1 VEWAIVSEANEMK
14 PIALQLGGLL
24 LLLFLPFLFAG
35 FLWHNMYFPLFSLVW
50 FIIIGVFIF
59 LWLSNPLK
67 ELYDFMANFQAGIPI
82 RNRLTRRNNYY
93 GKLAKGLEKLDRA
106 HTSHLSTLHG
116 RMEEIQA
123 ILASMSEGV
132 VATDITGRISLINP
146 AATELFNLN
155 PGEGVGE
162 FPYKVFPDSEMS
174 DIFHQVYVKGYPQE
188 LEITWPGVLARD
200 LKLRLAPIRDDVNEE
215 IRGVVAV
222 IGDFTKL
229 RQLETMRKDFVANV
243 SHELKTPLTS
253 IKGFIETLLDGAV
266 TQRETA
272 MKFLT
277 IIYQETERLNNI
289 IHDLL
294 DLSKMESGK
303 TELHKTAINL
313 NDLLNN
319 IILSVENR
327 LREKNL
333 ELNIELQATII
344 LGDEDLLREVILNL
358 LDNAIKYTPAEG
370 SIQIGS
376 HETSDG
382 IVFYI
387 KDNGFG
393 VPKESLPRIF
403 ERFYRVDK
411 GRSRAMGGTGLGLA
425 IVKHIIE
432 RHGGKISVVS
442 ELGKGSQFS
451 FVIPS
456 SHSEED
462 SPKDEA

>member
-1 VEWAIVSEANEMK
+1 MK
-14 PIALQLGGLL
+14 QIAWHLVGLL
-24 LLLFLPFLFAG
+24 LLLFLPFLLAG
-35 FLWHNMYFPLFSLVW
+35 FVWHNIYFPLFSLVW
-50 FIIIGVFIF
+50 FAVIGVFMF
-59 LWLSNPLK
+59 RWLSAPLK
-67 ELYDFMANFQAGIPI
+67 ELYDFMANLQVGIPI
-82 RNRLTRRNNYY
+82 RNRLTRRNDYY

-162 FPYKVFPDSEMS
+162 FPYKVFPDSELG

-188 LEITWPGVLARD
+188 REITWPGVLERV
-200 LKLRLAPIRDDVNEE
+200 LKLRLAPIRDDINEE

-222 IGDFTKL
+222 IGDVTKL

-272 MKFLT
+272 LKFLT
-277 IIYQETERLNNI
+277 IIYQEAERLNNI

-294 DLSKMESGK
+294 DLSKLESGK
-303 TELHKTAINL
+303 TELRKTPINL
-313 NDLLNN
+313 NELLND

-327 LREKNL
+327 LHEKNL
-333 ELNIELQATII
+333 ELKKDLQATII
-344 LGDEDLLREVILNL
+344 YGDEDLLREVILNL
-358 LDNAIKYTPAEG
+358 LDNAIKYTPEDG
-370 SIQIGS
+370 NIQIGS
-376 HETSDG
+376 HETSEG
-382 IVFYI
+382 VVFYI
-387 KDNGFG
+387 KDNGLG
-393 VPKESLPRIF
+393 VPKESLSRLF

-411 GRSRAMGGTGLGLA
+411 GRSRAMGGTGLGLS

-432 RHGGKISVVS
+432 RHGGKVSVVS

-456 SHSEED
+456 HSNEGD
-462 SPKDEA
+462 HPKDEA

>member
-1 VEWAIVSEANEMK
+1 MK
-14 PIALQLGGLL
+14 RIAWQLGGLL
-24 LLLFLPFLFAG
+24 LLLFLPFLLAG
-35 FLWHNMYFPLFSLVW
+35 FIWHNMFFPLFSLIW
-50 FIIIGVFIF
+50 FLIIGVLIF
-59 LWLSNPLK
+59 RWLSAPLK
-67 ELYDFMANFQAGIPI
+67 ELYDFMVNLQVGIPI
-82 RNRLTRRNNYY
+82 RNRLTRRNDYFA
-93 GKLAKGLEKLDRA
+93 KLAKGLEKLDRA

-162 FPYKVFPDSEMS
+162 FPYRVFPDSELG
-174 DIFHQVYVKGYPQE
+174 DIFHQVYVKGYPLE
-188 LEITWPGVLARD
+188 REITWPGIIERV
-200 LKLRLAPIRDDVNEE
+200 LKLHLAPIRDDVNEE

-222 IGDFTKL
+222 IGDITKL
-229 RQLETMRKDFVANV
+229 LQLETMRKDFVANV

-266 TQRETA
+266 SQKETA
-272 MKFLT
+272 RKFLN

-294 DLSKMESGK
+294 DLSKLESGK
-303 TELHKTAINL
+303 TELRKKPINL
-313 NDLLNN
+313 NALLDE

-327 LREKNL
+327 LHEKQL
-333 ELNIELQATII
+333 ELKKAIQATII
-344 LGDEDLLREVILNL
+344 NGDEDLLREVILNL
-358 LDNAIKYTPAEG
+358 LDNAIKYTPECG
-370 SIQIGS
+370 SILIGS

-382 IVFYI
+382 VVFYI

-393 VPKESLPRIF
+393 VPKESLSRIF

-411 GRSRAMGGTGLGLA
+411 GRSRAMGGTGLGLS

-432 RHGGKISVVS
+432 RHGGKVSVVS
-442 ELGKGSQFS
+442 ELGQGSQFS
-451 FVIPS
+451 FILPYQIN
-456 SHSEED
+456 EED
-462 SPKDEA
+462 HPKNETQ

>member
-1 VEWAIVSEANEMK
+1 M
-14 PIALQLGGLL
+14 
-24 LLLFLPFLFAG
+24 FR
-35 FLWHNMYFPLFSLVW
+35 
-50 FIIIGVFIF
+50 
-59 LWLSNPLK
+59 WLSAPLK
-67 ELYDFMANFQAGIPI
+67 ELYDFMVNLQVGIPI
-82 RNRLTRRNNYY
+82 RNRLTRRNDYY

-162 FPYKVFPDSEMS
+162 FPYRVFPDSELG

-188 LEITWPGVLARD
+188 REITWPGVLERV
-200 LKLRLAPIRDDVNEE
+200 LQLRLAPIRDDVNEE

-222 IGDFTKL
+222 IGDVTKL

-266 TQRETA
+266 NQKETA
-272 MKFLT
+272 MKFLS
-277 IIYQETERLNNI
+277 IIYQEAERLNNI

-294 DLSKMESGK
+294 DLSKLESGK
-303 TELHKTAINL
+303 TELRKKPINL
-313 NDLLNN
+313 NELLDD
-319 IILSVENR
+319 IILTVDNR
-327 LREKNL
+327 LREKCL
-333 ELNIELQATII
+333 ELKREIQATII
-344 LGDEDLLREVILNL
+344 QGDEDLLREVIINL
-358 LDNAIKYTPAEG
+358 LDNAIKYSPEGG
-370 SIQIGS
+370 SILIGS
-376 HETSDG
+376 HETSEG

-387 KDNGFG
+387 KDTGFG
-393 VPKESLPRIF
+393 IPKESLTRIF

-411 GRSRAMGGTGLGLA
+411 GRSRALGGTGLGLS

-432 RHGGKISVVS
+432 RHGGKVSVVS
-442 ELGKGSQFS
+442 ELGTGSQFS
-451 FVIPS
+451 FVIPNQTN
-456 SHSEED
+456 EED
-462 SPKDEA
+462 HPGDET

>member
-1 VEWAIVSEANEMK
+1 MK
-14 PIALQLGGLL
+14 RIAWHLGGLL
-24 LLLFLPFLFAG
+24 LLLFLPFLLAG
-35 FLWHNMYFPLFSLVW
+35 FVWHNMFFPLFSLIW
-50 FIIIGVFIF
+50 FLIIGVFI
-59 LWLSNPLK
+59 LK
-67 ELYDFMANFQAGIPI
+67 ELYDFMVNLQVGIPI
-82 RNRLTRRNNYY
+82 RNRLTRRNDYY

-155 PGEGVGE
+155 SGEGVGE
-162 FPYKVFPDSEMS
+162 FPYRVFPDSELG
-174 DIFHQVYVKGYPQE
+174 DIFHQVYVKGYP
-188 LEITWPGVLARD
+188 LEREIVWPGVLERE
-200 LKLRLAPIRDDVNEE
+200 LKLHLAPIRDDVNEE

-222 IGDFTKL
+222 IGDITKL

-266 TQRETA
+266 NQKETA
-272 MKFLT
+272 RKFLT

-294 DLSKMESGK
+294 DLSKLESGK
-303 TELHKTAINL
+303 TELRKKPINL
-313 NDLLNN
+313 NQLLEE
-319 IILSVENR
+319 IILSVDNR
-327 LREKNL
+327 LREKQL
-333 ELNIELQATII
+333 ELKRDIQATII
-344 LGDEDLLREVILNL
+344 SGDEDLLREVIINL
-358 LDNAIKYTPAEG
+358 LDNAIKYTPECG

-376 HETSDG
+376 HETSEG

-393 VPKESLPRIF
+393 VPKESLSRIF

-411 GRSRAMGGTGLGLA
+411 GRSRAMGGTGLGLS

-432 RHGGKISVVS
+432 RHGGKVSVVS

-451 FVIPS
+451 FLIPY
-456 SHSEED
+456 HTHEED
-462 SPKDEA
+462 HPKDETE

>member
-1 VEWAIVSEANEMK
+1 MK
-14 PIALQLGGLL
+14 PIAWQLGGLL
-24 LLLFLPFLFAG
+24 LLLFLPFLLAG
-35 FLWHNMYFPLFSLVW
+35 FLWHNLFFPLFSLIW
-50 FIIIGVFIF
+50 FIIIGIFIF
-59 LWLSNPLK
+59 RWLSSPLK
-67 ELYDFMANFQAGIPI
+67 ELYDFMVNFQMGIPI
-82 RNRLTRRNNYY
+82 RNRLTRRDDYY
-93 GKLAKGLEKLDRA
+93 GKLAKGLEKIDRT
-106 HTSHLSTLHG
+106 HTGHLSTLHG

-162 FPYKVFPDSEMS
+162 FPYKVFPDSELA

-188 LEITWPGVLARD
+188 IEITWPGVLERD
-200 LKLRLAPIRDDVNEE
+200 LKVRLAPIRDDVNEE

-266 TQRETA
+266 NQRETA

-277 IIYQETERLNNI
+277 IIYQEAERLNNI

-294 DLSKMESGK
+294 DLSKLESGK
-303 TELHKTAINL
+303 TELRKTSINL
-313 NDLLNN
+313 NDLLSE

-327 LREKNL
+327 LKEKNL
-333 ELNIELQATII
+333 ELKEDLQATII
-344 LGDEDLLREVILNL
+344 FGDEDLLREVILNL
-358 LDNAIKYTPAEG
+358 LDNAIKYTPENG
-370 SIQIGS
+370 NILIGS
-376 HETSDG
+376 HETSEG
-382 IVFYI
+382 IVFFI
-387 KDNGFG
+387 KDNGLG

-411 GRSRAMGGTGLGLA
+411 GRSRAMGGTGLGLS

-432 RHGGKISVVS
+432 RHGGKVSVIS

-456 SHSEED
+456 KNEED
-462 SPKDEA
+462 GTKDEGE

>member
-1 VEWAIVSEANEMK
+1 MRMK
-14 PIALQLGGLL
+14 PIAWQLGGLL
-24 LLLFLPFLFAG
+24 LLLFLPFLLAG
-35 FLWHNMYFPLFSLVW
+35 FLWHNLYFPLFSLIW
-50 FIIIGVFIF
+50 FAIVGGLIF
-59 LWLSNPLK
+59 RWLSNPLK
-67 ELYDFMANFQAGIPI
+67 ELYDFMVNFQMGIPI
-82 RNRLTRRNNYY
+82 RNRLTRRNDYY
-93 GKLAKGLEKLDRA
+93 GKLAKGLEKIDRT

-162 FPYKVFPDSEMS
+162 FPYKVFPDSELA

-188 LEITWPGVLARD
+188 IEITWPGILQRD
-200 LKLRLAPIRDDVNEE
+200 LKVRLAPIRDDVNEE

-266 TQRETA
+266 IQRETA

-277 IIYQETERLNNI
+277 IIYQEAERLNNI

-294 DLSKMESGK
+294 DLSKLESGK
-303 TELHKTAINL
+303 TELRKTTIHL
-313 NDLLNN
+313 DELLAE

-327 LREKNL
+327 LKEKNL
-333 ELNIELQATII
+333 ELKKELQAT
-344 LGDEDLLREVILNL
+344 LFFGDEDLLREVILNL
-358 LDNAIKYTPAEG
+358 LDNAIKYTPEGG
-370 SIQIGS
+370 SILIGS
-376 HETSDG
+376 HETSEG
-382 IVFYI
+382 AVFYI
-387 KDNGFG
+387 KDTGLG

-432 RHGGKISVVS
+432 RHGGKVSVIS

-451 FVIPS
+451 FVIPITN
-456 SHSEED
+456 EEEVGT
-462 SPKDEA
+462 KDETE